1 MAQDHRLKRV
11 KPLEWGNC
19 SDGDGGEMHTFD
31 SSMDH
36 ALLSFRFLICILVN
50 QMHVTEALRRGK
62 REPVMLVISPC
73 WILYAARVRWRRW
86 IVYLAHL
93 LA

>member
-1 MAQDHRLKRV
+1 
-11 KPLEWGNC
+11 
-19 SDGDGGEMHTFD
+19 
-31 SSMDH
+31 
-36 ALLSFRFLICILVN
+36 LVN
-50 QMHVTEALRRGK
+50 QMHGTEALRRGK